1 MSPDGH
7 CPRTLPPIVVLGV
20 IAAFD
25 AMAIDI
31 NLLTLRDTGRFS
43 EQTPAR
49 RRRRLP
55 CSSMEPQSDNFPKRS
70 NRDMKNS
77 LPAAAAFGHFV
88 MKVNDIDASY
98 QFYTKLGLR
107 PFGIFPD
114 LAIIE
119 LRGGTHI
126 LLFSKNDE
134 LPSSLSSSHLG
145 QRGASFN
152 EQLDLMIDGKSKSDL
167 ELYRATLVEK
177 GLSVDAIAQDQFF
190 GHDYFQLVDPD
201 GNGITIYTSHTE
213 ELSV

>member
-1 MSPDGH
+1 MNNN
-7 CPRTLPPIVVLGV
+7 LP
-20 IAAFD
+20 
-25 AMAIDI
+25 
-31 NLLTLRDTGRFS
+31 
-43 EQTPAR
+43 
-49 RRRRLP
+49 
-55 CSSMEPQSDNFPKRS
+55 
-70 NRDMKNS
+70 
-77 LPAAAAFGHFV
+77 AAAFGHFV
-88 MKVNDIDASY
+88 LKVNDIDISY

-126 LLFSKNDE
+126 LLFSKTDE
-134 LPSSLSSSHLG
+134 LASSLSSSHIG

-152 EQLDLMIDGKSKSDL
+152 ERLDLMIDGKSRDDL
-167 ELYRATLVEK
+167 ELYRATLIEK

-201 GNGITIYTSHTE
+201 GNGITVYTSHTE

>member
-1 MSPDGH
+1 MND
-7 CPRTLPPIVVLGV
+7 
-20 IAAFD
+20 
-25 AMAIDI
+25 
-31 NLLTLRDTGRFS
+31 
-43 EQTPAR
+43 
-49 RRRRLP
+49 
-55 CSSMEPQSDNFPKRS
+55 
-70 NRDMKNS
+70 S
-77 LPAAAAFGHFV
+77 LPAAAFGHFV
-88 MKVNDIDASY
+88 MKVNDIGTSY

-134 LPSSLSSSHLG
+134 MPFSLSSSHLG

-152 EQLDLMIDGKSKSDL
+152 EQLDLMIDGKSRSDL
-167 ELYRATLVEK
+167 ELYRATLVEN

-201 GNGITIYTSHTE
+201 GNGVTVYTSHTDG
-213 ELSV
+213 LSV